1 MGIQQKSNRNPIEIQ
16 QESNRN
22 PLDPIGFK
30 HKQLDS
36 LDSLGRNPTQLD
48 LIGSI
53 GFSQIQLDSISS
65 IALNRIQSDWVQG
78 SGFRVR
84 LGSGFRVQWIHLD
97 EVGPNWIQS
106 DAIGFKLLHWIPLD
120 SIECPIGCSQVQL
133 DLNGSITLNWI
144 QSDSSGFNWFH

>member
-1 MGIQQKSNRNPIEIQ
+1 MGTP
-16 QESNRN
+16 
-22 PLDPIGFK
+22 
-30 HKQLDS
+30 
-36 LDSLGRNPTQLD
+36 LGRNPTQLD

-65 IALNRIQSDWVQG
+65 IALNWIQSDRVQG
-78 SGFRVR
+78 SGFRVQWIQCSGFRVR

-97 EVGPNWIQS
+97 EVGSNWTQS
-106 DAIGFKLLHWIPLD
+106 DAIGFKLLHRIPLD

-144 QSDSSGFNWFH
+144 QSDLSGFNWFH

>member
-1 MGIQQKSNRNPIEIQ
+1 M
-16 QESNRN
+16 
-22 PLDPIGFK
+22 
-30 HKQLDS
+30 DS

-65 IALNRIQSDWVQG
+65 IALNWIQSDWVQG
-78 SGFRVR
+78 SVDSGSRVR

-97 EVGPNWIQS
+97 EVGSNWTQS
-106 DAIGFKLLHWIPLD
+106 DAIGFKLLHRIPLD